1 MASAMAFGRARS
13 DIDVTSRA
21 GLPLDRFMDEAATVL
36 RSVVPCIA
44 ACLATLDPG
53 TAMITSV
60 RKIGELE
67 NSNSSDLAW
76 AQIEYGSDDIT
87 ATRAILA
94 SRRVAVGVHEA
105 TGGDVSRSVRMAQ
118 LLLPVHDFHDEA
130 RVVFA
135 DRTGAWGTVSMFRG
149 GDDPTFTPDEV
160 AFLASVATAFT
171 RGIRTGLLA
180 RAGLQDAAAGT
191 GPAVIIFDAQDHV
204 TQSTPGAQAQLE
216 RMSTSAGRG
225 DPLTMVQALVSAARR
240 MMRGQL
246 DYVPRIR
253 VRTSDGVWL
262 VLHAAPLNSE
272 SGPAGSIVVTI
283 EEARPQEVVDL
294 VAAAFGLT
302 ARERDVTG
310 MVLRGADTKAIAAA
324 MHVSPYTVQDHLKSI
339 FDKAQVASRRELV
352 ARVYVDQYATR
363 LGHEVDPS
371 GWFRGWTTADP
382 HPAMV
387 SSTAATA
394 PSR

>member
-1 MASAMAFGRARS
+1 MASAMAFGRAHS

-21 GLPLDRFMDEAATVL
+21 GLPLDRFMDEASAVL
-36 RSVVPCIA
+36 QGVVPYIA
-44 ACLATLDPG
+44 ACLATLDPA
-53 TAMITSV
+53 TAMLTSV
-60 RKIGELE
+60 RKTGELKD
-67 NSNSSDLAW
+67 SNKSDIAW
-76 AQIEYGSDDIT
+76 AQLEYGSDDIT
-87 ATRAILA
+87 AARAILA
-94 SRRVAVGVHEA
+94 SRQVAVGVHEV
-105 TGGDVSRSVRMAQ
+105 TGGDVSRSVRMAE
-118 LLLPVHDFHDEA
+118 LLLPVYDFHDEA

-149 GDDPTFTPDEV
+149 SDDPTFTPDEV
-160 AFLASVATAFT
+160 AFLVAVAPAFT

-180 RAGLQDAAAGT
+180 HAGLRDAAVGT
-191 GPAVIIFDAQDHV
+191 GPAVIVFDAQDRV
-204 TQSTPGAQAQLE
+204 AQSTPGAQAHLG

-225 DPLTMVQALVSAARR
+225 DPLAMVQALVSAARR
-240 MMRGQL
+240 FARGEL

-262 VLHAAPLNSE
+262 VLHAAPLDGE
-272 SGPAGSIVVTI
+272 FGPAGSIVVTI

-294 VAAAFGLT
+294 VAAAFELT

-339 FDKAQVASRRELV
+339 FGKARVASRRELV

-363 LGHEVDPS
+363 LGREVEPS
-371 GWFRGWTTADP
+371 GWFRA
-382 HPAMV
+382 
-387 SSTAATA
+387 
-394 PSR
+394 